1 MPKRRGVEECVPSH
15 CGSSDSERFIRP
27 CEGPWFLSTTIARI
41 VLEQMIAQRH
51 RTAWTHPTLRWACV
65 AMGPPGRLHGDAL
78 LVLAVSPTPSSAVCF
93 AGSCV
98 GLGWLGGCI
107 LASTRSL
114 ARPPPLRSAA
124 HLRRV
129 PEPTH
134 AHPPRSCATCAPSI
148 RTTCVHTTRLG
159 ALWFHPVVSP
169 WDAHNPSSR
178 KGGIGCG
185 TPGSPS
191 SQKGGIRRSR
201 GGSRHP
207 RRCRNRRAFA
217 AHICASFF
225 AAMEG
230 CERDERPS
238 FVVCGS
244 VFDVGKEYAPM
255 KPIGKGAYGV
265 VWYEANRRFGQEG
278 EPRSRDEWRGNGAR
292 AKRLRS
298 AWRSKA
304 DDGTRRG
311 GMEARRCIGR
321 RRKPWPSRRLDKCSK
336 THWMPSERSE
346 KSRC

>member
-1 MPKRRGVEECVPSH
+1 MPKRRGGEECVPSH
-15 CGSSDSERFIRP
+15 CRSSDSERFIRP

-51 RTAWTHPTLRWACV
+51 QTAWTHPMLQWACV
-65 AMGPPGRLHGDAL
+65 AMGPPGRLHGDSL

-93 AGSCV
+93 EGSCV
-98 GLGWLGGCI
+98 GLVWLEGCI

-114 ARPPPLRSAA
+114 ARTPPLRSAA

-134 AHPPRSCATCAPSI
+134 ARPPGSCTTCAPSMG
-148 RTTCVHTTRLG
+148 TTRVHTTRLG

-169 WDAHNPSSR
+169 WDAHNPPPE

-191 SQKGGIRRSR
+191 PKRGAFGVPEVGPDTPEGVGID
-201 GGSRHP
+201 
-207 RRCRNRRAFA
+207 
-217 AHICASFF
+217 AHLQRTSAPFF
-225 AAMEG
+225 ATMEG

-304 DDGTRRG
+304 DDGMRRG

>member
-1 MPKRRGVEECVPSH
+1 MPKRRGGEECVPFH
-15 CGSSDSERFIRP
+15 CGSSDSERFIHP

-93 AGSCV
+93 VGSCV

-191 SQKGGIRRSR
+191 SQKGGHSAF
-201 GGSRHP
+201 P
-207 RRCRNRRAFA
+207 RWVPTPPKVSESTRICS
-217 AHICASFF
+217 AHLRLFF
-225 AAMEG
+225 
-230 CERDERPS
+230 
-238 FVVCGS
+238 CG
-244 VFDVGKEYAPM
+244 
-255 KPIGKGAYGV
+255 
-265 VWYEANRRFGQEG
+265 
-278 EPRSRDEWRGNGAR
+278 
-292 AKRLRS
+292 
-298 AWRSKA
+298 
-304 DDGTRRG
+304 DGRMR
-311 GMEARRCIGR
+311 ARRKAQLRGVWIRVR
-321 RRKPWPSRRLDKCSK
+321 RRKGVCAHETHRKRGLRRGLVRGEPTVRTGRRTKIARRMARKWRACEAS
-336 THWMPSERSE
+336 SIGVEVE
-346 KSRC
+346 G